1 MYSWVWDF
9 LPFTGVESSTCLV
22 HPSRVEFFPPASIL
36 ISPSCLLTQHAT
48 RGVASVAGCMQLRAW
63 LVFGAMGLLG
73 LWRAL
78 RPGPRRGALLR
89 ALVPVAHCCCA
100 VFAAA
105 PCGQPTAPPAVL
117 RCACS
122 PSTIQRARRPS
133 SDPHMPP
140 NARRRR
146 TESALPRGP
155 PGPPS
160 PLLLGASCPRPI
172 GKMSYY
178 WAGLSPVEEKR
189 ACGRADWTG

>member
-1 MYSWVWDF
+1 MLVACASACSCVCLAGVWGSGA
-9 LPFTGVESSTCLV
+9 LGP
-22 HPSRVEFFPPASIL
+22 
-36 ISPSCLLTQHAT
+36 
-48 RGVASVAGCMQLRAW
+48 VACSEA
-63 LVFGAMGLLG
+63 
-73 LWRAL
+73 
-78 RPGPRRGALLR
+78 GPRRGALLR

-133 SDPHMPP
+133 SNPHMPP

-146 TESALPRGP
+146 TESALPRGAPAP
-155 PGPPS
+155 PY
-160 PLLLGASCPRPI
+160 PLLLCDSCTRPI

-178 WAGLSPVEEKR
+178 WAGLSLVISGIMDQNSLPLPCKYMSKIWICLDPALSSFPSPEARVR
-189 ACGRADWTG
+189 VSLCFSGLA